1 MHLFSYKLEH
11 DYGLAPNPFGG
22 TMSLAVCR
30 GQIRNSKVLQLG
42 DWIVGTGSV
51 AMGNLYHLI
60 FAMKV
65 EEIISFDDYWSD
77 SRFQFKKPVL
87 SGTLVQMYGDNF
99 YHTVDGHLVQE
110 PSAHS
115 NPDLIKKQKLYTQD
129 VRGKKVLLSR
139 TFYYF
144 GDNCPLLPDEYLN
157 ICCNGRSIK
166 YKSILEE
173 QIHDFVTWLEKNY
186 TVGIHGDPCNWKEFN
201 LPKLDIY
208 DDGEE

>member
-65 EEIISFDDYWSD
+65 EEIVSFDDYWSD

-115 NPDLIKKQKLYTQD
+115 NPDLIKNKNCILKMFEVKKFCFLGLFTILAIIVLYCQM
-129 VRGKKVLLSR
+129 
-139 TFYYF
+139 
-144 GDNCPLLPDEYLN
+144 N
-157 ICCNGRSIK
+157 I
-166 YKSILEE
+166 
-173 QIHDFVTWLEKNY
+173 
-186 TVGIHGDPCNWKEFN
+186 
-201 LPKLDIY
+201 
-208 DDGEE
+208 